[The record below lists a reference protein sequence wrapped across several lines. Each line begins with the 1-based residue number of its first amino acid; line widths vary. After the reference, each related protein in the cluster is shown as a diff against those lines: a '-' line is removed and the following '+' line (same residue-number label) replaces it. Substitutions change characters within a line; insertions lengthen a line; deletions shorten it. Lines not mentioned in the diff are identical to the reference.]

1 MASVISFNPDN
12 TLGAYQIGVLISYVL
27 LGVTTTQVYIY
38 CSRFPEDSFKV
49 KALVAFVYLCEV
61 VHAICLGHTLYVV
74 TISDY
79 ADLGPE
85 RVFGAV
91 PRSLPAAI
99 LVSGIIGGSVQ
110 GFFAFRVYTLSQKL
124 FVLIICWVM
133 SALRAV
139 MATLITITLL
149 QETSVAKYEVQ
160 WKWALT
166 TLWSVSS
173 VNDLTITMVLVIIL
187 AGKRN
192 TFKRTTALVDKL
204 ILYTIETGMLTSMSS
219 IAALACFVAMPGNFI
234 WVAFFAL
241 SARLI
246 SNSLLASLNS
256 RATLREMEQV
266 TLPLS
271 FIHNTGTG
279 SPSNTTGM
287 PKESRISAVRERFCR
302 HCGHNTADSE
312 DV

>member
-38 CSRFPEDSFKV
+38 YNRFPEDSFKV
-49 KALVAFVYLCEV
+49 KALDSFCEV

-91 PRSLPAAI
+91 PRSFPAAI

-110 GFFAFRVYTLSQKL
+110 GFFAFRVYKLSQKL
-124 FVLIICWVM
+124 FVPIICWVM

-139 MATLITITLL
+139 MAALISITLL
-149 QETSVAKYEVQ
+149 QETSLAKYEVQ
-160 WKWALT
+160 WKWAMT
-166 TLWSVSS
+166 TLWSVST
-173 VNDLTITMVLVIIL
+173 VNDLTITMALVTIL

-192 TFKRTTALVDKL
+192 TFKKTAALVDKL

-219 IAALACFVAMPGNFI
+219 IAALACVCFISPNAIEVACLI
-234 WVAFFAL
+234 WFL
-241 SARLI
+241 SF
-246 SNSLLASLNS
+246 LNS
-256 RATLREMEQV
+256 RATLRTMEQV

-271 FIHNTGTG
+271 FIHNTGSG
-279 SPSNTTGM
+279 SPSNTAGM
-287 PKESRISAVRERFCR
+287 SKESRISAVRERFCR
-302 HCGHNTADSE
+302 HCGNNTADSE